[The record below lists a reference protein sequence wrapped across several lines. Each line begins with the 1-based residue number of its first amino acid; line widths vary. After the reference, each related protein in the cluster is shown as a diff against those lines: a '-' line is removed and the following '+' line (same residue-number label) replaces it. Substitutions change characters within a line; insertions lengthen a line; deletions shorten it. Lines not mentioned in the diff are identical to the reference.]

1 MEVTLTIDL
10 SDRFAGLL
18 TTITE
23 AISLKAGVARTGTL
37 STTATGTITSS
48 TEQADEPAPAQ
59 KRTTKKAT
67 TKVEDAETES
77 AAPAAPAAPNKDAV
91 PETESKGNVT
101 LADLRPGFKKLWNDH
116 KDDIEAIY
124 KRHGATGLKDLDP
137 AKYAETLEDLQQTVE
152 AYGL

>member
-37 STTATGTITSS
+37 SPTATGTITSS
-48 TEQADEPAPAQ
+48 TEQADEPAPTH

-67 TKVEDAETES
+67 TKVEDAEAES
-77 AAPAAPAAPNKDAV
+77 AAPAAPNKDAV

-116 KDDIEAIY
+116 KDDIDAIY

-137 AKYAETLEDLQQTVE
+137 AKYAETLEDLQTTVE

>member
-18 TTITE
+18 TSITE

-37 STTATGTITSS
+37 STTATSAITSS
-48 TEQADEPAPAQ
+48 TEQADEPAPTQ

-67 TKVEDAETES
+67 TKVEDAEAES
-77 AAPAAPAAPNKDAV
+77 AAPAAPNKDTV
-91 PETESKGNVT
+91 PETESKGSVT
-101 LADLRPGFKKLWNDH
+101 LADLRPGFKKLWADH
-116 KDDIEAIY
+116 KDDIDAIY

>member
-37 STTATGTITSS
+37 SPTATGTITSS
-48 TEQADEPAPAQ
+48 TEQADEPAPTH

-77 AAPAAPAAPNKDAV
+77 AAPAAPSKDEA

-101 LADLRPGFKKLWNDH
+101 LADLRPGFKKLWADH
-116 KDDIEAIY
+116 KDDIDAIY

>member
-18 TTITE
+18 TSITE
-23 AISLKAGVARTGTL
+23 AISLKAGVAGTGTL

-48 TEQADEPAPAQ
+48 TEPADEPAPTQ

-67 TKVEDAETES
+67 TKVEDAEAES
-77 AAPAAPAAPNKDAV
+77 AAPAAPSKDEA
-91 PETESKGNVT
+91 TAESKGNVT
-101 LADLRPGFKKLWNDH
+101 LADLRPWFKKLWNDH
-116 KDDIEAIY
+116 KDDIDAIY

>member
-23 AISLKAGVARTGTL
+23 AISLNARTGFGAPTP
-37 STTATGTITSS
+37 TATGTITLS
-48 TEQADEPAPAQ
+48 TEQADEPAPTQ

-77 AAPAAPAAPNKDAV
+77 AAPAAPNKDAV

-137 AKYAETLEDLQQTVE
+137 ARYAETLEDLQQTVE